1 MSPTRSPVLD
11 GRLGSRGW
19 AELRFRA
26 MGTQVHLAVL
36 GGDGPGLLI
45 DARRR
50 IEDLEDRWSR
60 FRPDSVL
67 CRINR
72 AAGRA
77 VLVDEETF
85 DLIAAA
91 VEAWHGTGHRFDP
104 TVLDAL
110 EAAGYDR
117 SFDLLGTGPERARLP
132 MPTASPGCADVQ
144 LDPDWGRVQL
154 PRDVRLDLG
163 GIAKGR
169 TADLVADGLVAGG
182 AHAAMVNLG
191 GDLRIVGEVPEGG
204 AFSVVVEDP
213 LDLRRVLTVLDL
225 ASGALTTSSR
235 ARRRW
240 SVDGDD
246 RHHLIDPATG
256 RPADRAA
263 ASVTVV
269 ADDATQ
275 AEVLATATLVAGPE
289 TGRRLLADAGVAAL
303 VVADDGTRF
312 RVGGIEG
319 LER

>member
-1 MSPTRSPVLD
+1 
-11 GRLGSRGW
+11 
-19 AELRFRA
+19 

-36 GGDGPGLLI
+36 GAHGPGLLI
-45 DARRR
+45 EARRR
-50 IEDLEDRWSR
+50 IEDLENRWSR

-67 CRINR
+67 CRLNR
-72 AAGRA
+72 AEGRA
-77 VLVDEETF
+77 VVVDDETF

-91 VEAWHGTGHRFDP
+91 VDAWHITGHRFDP

-117 SFDLLGTGPERARLP
+117 SFDLLGHAPAGARRA
-132 MPTASPGCADVQ
+132 MPAPSTGCAGVR

-154 PRDVRLDLG
+154 PPDVRLDLG

-169 TADLVADGLVAGG
+169 TADLVATELLAAG

-191 GDLRIVGEVPEGG
+191 GDLRIIGEVPQGG

-225 ASGALTTSSR
+225 STGGLTTSSR
-235 ARRRW
+235 ARRHW

-256 RPADRAA
+256 SPAHRAA
-263 ASVTVV
+263 AAVTVV

-275 AEVLATATLVAGPE
+275 AEVLATAALVAGPAA
-289 TGRRLLADAGVAAL
+289 GGRLLAAAGVAAL
-303 VVADDGTRF
+303 VVADDGNRH